1 MTVDDRESIYSLD
14 NIRLALPVA
23 SAGSRVAAG
32 LLDTLILS
40 ILALLWVLLCIT
52 LEVWTKGSW
61 GIAAGLCGFFLIE
74 WSYFAG
80 MEIGM
85 GGRTP
90 GKAALG
96 LRVVT
101 AEGAKPGN
109 GALLARNL
117 VRDFDFF
124 VAVPLMVTDSLAR
137 RLGDR
142 LAGTIVVHDRGRE
155 TMPALGRVPPGWG
168 AREVA
173 IVEAY
178 LARAGDLTDAA
189 ARDGMARQL
198 LARVARDAPGFV
210 AGGETAAGDPVEA
223 LRHALAVES
232 R

>member
-1 MTVDDRESIYSLD
+1 MTDDDRESIYSLD
-14 NIRLALPVA
+14 NIRLDLPVA
-23 SAGSRVAAG
+23 GAGSRVAAG
-32 LLDTLILS
+32 LLDILIVGV
-40 ILALLWVLLCIT
+40 LLFLWALLCIT
-52 LEVWTKGSW
+52 LALWAKGSW
-61 GIAAGLCGFFLIE
+61 GVAAGLCGVFLIE
-74 WSYFAG
+74 WSYFSG

-124 VAVPLMVTDSLAR
+124 VAVPLMVFDPLAR

-178 LARAGDLTDAA
+178 LARAGGLTDAA

-198 LARVARDAPGFV
+198 LARVARDAPDFV
-210 AGGETAAGDPVEA
+210 AGAEGIAGDPVEA
-223 LRHALAVES
+223 LRHALAVEA